1 MLHGHAAGAPR
12 HGRSGWRLRRGRP
25 LHDRH
30 DPPPRAGGADGGLGA
45 FTRRESRPTRPVRA
59 DRRRATRRDR
69 VDATLAPGAASN
81 RTRCRRL
88 VRPRDAWHGSFHAH
102 AGNAD
107 ARAAGAARRRPRARV
122 RPAVP
127 HVHDPAPPRRARHGG
142 RAGRHAGRGPGRAL
156 VSDRLRP
163 ERRSDNG
170 DRPHDTNARRPVSTL
185 ATEPSV
191 RSQSV
196 LLAIGTV
203 VAACATATKVDMS
216 SVAPSPDRRVGLRA
230 GWMNAAEASWNLR
243 LVSAAPKPA
252 QFTDDTNPGDFAFL
266 NSDVAFTGHYA
277 MQGNFHGLQV
287 WDISQPSHPTLVT
300 LYVCPDAQND
310 VSVYRNLLFVSGED
324 FSGRLDCGA
333 QGVQDSVSKD
343 RMRGIRLFDI
353 SDIAHPRAITSVQTC
368 RGSHTH
374 TLVTDPRDSA
384 NVYIY
389 VSGTA
394 PVRSPTELPGCSDLA
409 PDKDPNS
416 ERFRIEV
423 IQVPLARPEQAHV
436 VSKPAILADLAAPE
450 SHGEAPEDI
459 AAAAKTAAEARAKG
473 AFTATVHGMDY
484 VLPPR
489 FIRMQLDSLVKARG
503 GTGAPTGADS
513 ATLRAAVQG
522 IVDRIVNPPPGSGP
536 RPGPVQCHD
545 ITVYPVL
552 GIAGGACAGYGSLIP
567 VPGRDIMVQGW
578 YQGGISVFD
587 WTDPA
592 HPKEIAYFD
601 RGPMD
606 STKLVGAGSWSAY
619 WYNGY
624 IYSSEI
630 GRGLDVLEL
639 VPSGLLS
646 QNEID
651 AAKLVHFAFLNVQ
664 DQPKLTWPAS
674 FVVARAYLDQL
685 ARSNGLAP
693 DKVAAARSVLARA
706 ERLSGP
712 QRRDALTQLATQLN
726 GDSRGA
732 ADQAKVR
739 TLAAA
744 GIDLANAERPAASSS
759 SLPCPRRLRSWCCGC
774 CHAARCRC

>member
-1 MLHGHAAGAPR
+1 
-12 HGRSGWRLRRGRP
+12 
-25 LHDRH
+25 
-30 DPPPRAGGADGGLGA
+30 
-45 FTRRESRPTRPVRA
+45 
-59 DRRRATRRDR
+59 
-69 VDATLAPGAASN
+69 
-81 RTRCRRL
+81 
-88 VRPRDAWHGSFHAH
+88 
-102 AGNAD
+102 
-107 ARAAGAARRRPRARV
+107 
-122 RPAVP
+122 
-127 HVHDPAPPRRARHGG
+127 
-142 RAGRHAGRGPGRAL
+142 
-156 VSDRLRP
+156 
-163 ERRSDNG
+163 
-170 DRPHDTNARRPVSTL
+170 
-185 ATEPSV
+185 V

-230 GWMNAAEASWNLR
+230 GWINAAEASWNLR

-266 NSDVAFTGHYA
+266 NSDLAFTGHYA
-277 MQGNFHGLQV
+277 IQGNFHGLQV
-287 WDISQPSHPTLVT
+287 WDISQPRHPTLVT

-374 TLVTDPRDSA
+374 TLVTDPRDTA

-423 IQVPLARPEQAHV
+423 IQVPLARPEQARV

-459 AAAAKTAAEARAKG
+459 AAAAKAAAEARAKG
-473 AFTATVHGMDY
+473 GFTANVHGMDY

-489 FIRMQLDSLVKARG
+489 FIRMQLDSVVKARQ
-503 GTGAPTGADS
+503 GTGAPTAADS
-513 ATLRAAVQG
+513 ATLRGAIQG
-522 IVDRIVNPPPGSGP
+522 IVDRIVNGPAPGGGP

-545 ITVYPVL
+545 ITVYPAL
-552 GIAGGACAGYGSLIP
+552 GIAGGACAGYGVLLDIHDPAHPRRIAAAADSNFAFWHSATFNNDGTKLLFTDEWGGGLAPKCRATDKPEWGADAIFTVAHDTMTFRGYYKLPAPQTPFENCVAHNGSLIP
-567 VPGRDIMVQGW
+567 VPGRDIMAQGW

-744 GIDLANAERPAASSS
+744 VIDLANAERPAATSSS
-759 SLPCPRRLRSWCCGC
+759 P
-774 CHAARCRC
+774 